1 MTRVLEV
8 TNVHKYFGGVRAVQ
22 GVSLTVQEG
31 RVVGLIGPNGS
42 GKSTL
47 LNVVAGGAEPTALA
61 VMLGGRRDGNM
72 PPPPRGGVRGSAA
85 EAPRGGGGPLPP
97 PQERIGVGR
106 ARRRGCEAGRL
117 APARPRHRDRGGPQE
132 RGGAPEERGAAT
144 RRDRG
149 VPGKGG

>member
-47 LNVVAGGAEPTALA
+47 LNVVAGGAKPPAGGVL
-61 VMLGGRRDGNM
+61 LDGRRIDHM
-72 PPPPRGGVRGSAA
+72 PAHPVVELGSGETPPKPK
-85 EAPRGGGGPLPP
+85 PFF
-97 PQERIGVGR
+97 GR
-106 ARRRGCEAGRL
+106 A
-117 APARPRHRDRGGPQE
+117 
-132 RGGAPEERGAAT
+132 T
-144 RRDRG
+144 
-149 VPGKGG
+149 PGKGGGAV

>member
-47 LNVVAGGAEPTALA
+47 LNVVAGGGEPTAGSG
-61 VMLGGRRDGNM
+61 MLGGRRVDKM
-72 PPPPRGGVRGSAA
+72 PPHPLVGMGIAETPPNPQPFLRVTTPHKVGV
-85 EAPRGGGGPLPP
+85 
-97 PQERIGVGR
+97 
-106 ARRRGCEAGRL
+106 
-117 APARPRHRDRGGPQE
+117 
-132 RGGAPEERGAAT
+132 
-144 RRDRG
+144 
-149 VPGKGG
+149 